1 MKHEQDQTQA
11 ATQVNAHQHESTTPR
26 AAARSALDTLEHDL
40 TRRLGNI
47 AEELAERAPELHAA
61 AEQCRTG
68 VSALIDDVRKT
79 AADALSSDASVSE
92 RRWGLSSGPA
102 PANRVIDAVNDF
114 VSRVLDQCERLAD
127 DVSARLDAGSAP
139 AVDWFSAATERV
151 EGVVRDF
158 ENVLVIEAMRANAA
172 EREALEMG
180 DVTPSDGSLADQQ
193 LSEQQRE
200 VIDAA
205 TARIIADRGH
215 REPVTLASYPDPSA
229 ERGALDHVASFVDG
243 AVRGD
248 FSEDSSTAATVGRIL
263 GGLHPAAD
271 IRDIAAAVDHVRE
284 GKEGAGR
291 DLVIAAVGAIP
302 FGGDAAKAL
311 TRGLR
316 DTIEEGIDGLRS
328 TTVRRVGD
336 EAREQAVK
344 AGAEGTA
351 ARTARWQPVSVESRL
366 PREPAAPGLGESMI
380 KSDKQS
386 GLNVDVAVQSHEDKT
401 LFREGSGRD
410 VQSAHMVNS
419 SSLKL
424 LSNSSAEDLTQYV
437 RDKALTVLMPREIH
451 KAFDDNWKREA
462 HRLLA
467 EARAKGL
474 PETVSVADWERI
486 LNAAAD
492 AVPELKGRTADTMHV
507 LIRHEL
513 YQTLGLSPET
523 RLAIP
528 FSRNAKDLVKK

>member
-1 MKHEQDQTQA
+1 MKHQQDQTQA
-11 ATQVNAHQHESTTPR
+11 ATLANGYQHESTTPM

-47 AEELAERAPELHAA
+47 VEELAERAPDLHAA
-61 AEQCRTG
+61 AEQCLTG
-68 VSALIDDVRKT
+68 LSALIDDVRKT
-79 AADALSSDASVSE
+79 ATDALSVDASVSE
-92 RRWGLSSGPA
+92 RPWGPSSGPA

-114 VSRVLDQCERLAD
+114 VSRVLDQFERLAD
-127 DVSARLDAGSAP
+127 DVGARLDAGSAP
-139 AVDWFSAATERV
+139 AIDWFSAATERV

-172 EREALEMG
+172 EREAL
-180 DVTPSDGSLADQQ
+180 DKVAVIPSDGSLADQQ
-193 LSEQQRE
+193 LSARQRE

-205 TARIIADRGH
+205 KARAIAGRGH

-229 ERGALDHVASFVDG
+229 ERGALDHAASFVDG

-248 FSEDSSTAATVGRIL
+248 FSEDSSAAATVGRIV

-271 IRDIAAAVDHVRE
+271 IRDIAAALDHLRE
-284 GKEGAGR
+284 GKDGAGR
-291 DLVIAAVGAIP
+291 DLVIAAVGAVP
-302 FGGDAAKAL
+302 LGGDAAKAI

-328 TTVRRVGD
+328 TTVRTVGD
-336 EAREQAVK
+336 EARERAVK

-351 ARTARWQPVSVESRL
+351 ARTAMWQPISAESRL

-380 KSDKQS
+380 KPGQRS
-386 GLNVDVAVQSHEDKT
+386 GLNVDVAVQRHEDKT
-401 LFREGSGRD
+401 LFRQGSGRD
-410 VQSAHMVNS
+410 VQSAHTVNS
-419 SSLKL
+419 SSLTL
-424 LSNSSAEDLTQYV
+424 LNKTSAEDLTRYV
-437 RDKALTVLMPREIH
+437 RDKALTVLMPTEIH
-451 KAFDDNWKREA
+451 KAFDGNWMKEA

-492 AVPELKGRTADTMHV
+492 AVPELKGRTADTMHL

-513 YQTLGLSPET
+513 YQTLGLSPEA

-528 FSRNAKDLVKK
+528 FSRKAKDLVKK